1 MPRHW
6 WQWFAVGF
14 AAAALLGCGAALLWL
29 AGKPG
34 GVPDPVKTF
43 WQPFFDSAQEPI
55 VVFSNHRFTGT
66 SATGLHSFR
75 DGIDSP
81 AELNDTYSGTGT
93 VMAVHQLTQLFLLS
107 GRSLRLKRAE
117 LMTWDDAQ
125 NANVIFVGSPE
136 SSTPMREVPPL
147 EQFAFKSSRVE
158 PRLGVGGIINL
169 HPQPGEE
176 QTYFSSGKPYTSD
189 YAIIAMLP
197 GLKPGH
203 RTLILSGTNTY
214 GVQAV
219 AEFACRADLV
229 ADLLS
234 RLRVQGHSRLPNFE
248 ALLEVKVSGG
258 VPVRARLLL
267 LRLRTPASVQ
277 R

>member
-1 MPRHW
+1 M
-6 WQWFAVGF
+6 
-14 AAAALLGCGAALLWL
+14 
-29 AGKPG
+29 
-34 GVPDPVKTF
+34 
-43 WQPFFDSAQEPI
+43 
-55 VVFSNHRFTGT
+55 VFSNHRFTGT
-66 SATGLHSFR
+66 SATGLHNFR

-93 VMAVHQLTQLFLLS
+93 VMAVNQLTQLFLLS

-117 LMTWDDAQ
+117 LMTWDDAR

-136 SSTPMREVPPL
+136 ASTPMREIPPL
-147 EQFAFKSSRVE
+147 KQFAFKSSRVE

-203 RTLILSGTNTY
+203 RTLILAGTNTY
-214 GVQAV
+214 VTPAGSC
-219 AEFACRADLV
+219 CRADLERP
-229 ADLLS
+229 AFALA
-234 RLRVQGHSRLPNFE
+234 VQATVVPDFE
-248 ALLEVKVSGG
+248 LCGCVQSVGV
-258 VPVRARLLL
+258 VPVHARLLL
-267 LRLRTPASVQ
+267 CAARTP
-277 R
+277 RPDLR